1 MNTTRI
7 FAVSV
12 AVATICATAVGQGKD
27 DFMRQQAYAEM
38 QRVSGQVD
46 VLQNN
51 LGDLQNRVSKLED
64 GGDAKGL
71 RQEIDAL
78 KAELA
83 SLRRELQSQRGEIV
97 KDLSGRLKD
106 IQKSMTP
113 PSPPPQPQRPA
124 KPAYTGPCKEY
135 VVEGGDT
142 LSLIASAFGTTVSKL
157 KEMNNLKSDNLRIGQ
172 KLLVPA
178 K

>member
-1 MNTTRI
+1 MDSMKVLT
-7 FAVSV
+7 VSA
-12 AVATICATAVGQGKD
+12 AVAAMCATAVGQGRD

-46 VLQNN
+46 VLQSN
-51 LGDLQNRVSKLED
+51 LGDLQSRVSKLEG

-78 KAELA
+78 KAEIA
-83 SLRRELQSQRGEIV
+83 ALRREMQSQRGEIV

-113 PSPPPQPQRPA
+113 PPPPPPPRPA
-124 KPAYTGPCKEY
+124 KPSYTGPCKEY
-135 VVEGGDT
+135 VVESGDT
-142 LSLIASAFGTTVSKL
+142 LSLIASAFNTTVQNL
-157 KEMNNLKSDNLRIGQ
+157 KSMNNLKGDNLRVGQ
-172 KLLVPA
+172 KLLVPG

>member
-7 FAVSV
+7 FAVSA
-12 AVATICATAVGQGKD
+12 AVAAMCATVVGQGKD

-51 LGDLQNRVSKLED
+51 LGDLQDRVSKLEG

-142 LSLIASAFGTTVSKL
+142 LSLIASAFNTTVSKL

>member
-1 MNTTRI
+1 MNTIKT
-7 FAVSV
+7 FAVSA
-12 AVATICATAVGQGKD
+12 AVVTMCATAVGQGRD
-27 DFMRQQAYAEM
+27 DFMRQQTYAEM

-51 LGDLQNRVSKLED
+51 LGDLQDRVSKLEG
-64 GGDAKGL
+64 GGDSKGL

-78 KAELA
+78 RAELA

-113 PSPPPQPQRPA
+113 PAPPQPQRPA

-142 LSLIASAFGTTVSKL
+142 LSLIASAFNTTVSKL
-157 KEMNNLKSDNLRIGQ
+157 KEMNNLRSDNLRIGQ